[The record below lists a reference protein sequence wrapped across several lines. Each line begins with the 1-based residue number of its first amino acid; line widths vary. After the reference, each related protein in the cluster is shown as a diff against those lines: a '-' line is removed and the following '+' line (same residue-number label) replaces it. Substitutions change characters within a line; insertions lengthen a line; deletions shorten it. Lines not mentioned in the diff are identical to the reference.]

1 MVEAEGRARET
12 KLAEEVN
19 RQMLFDR
26 AKAERK
32 KWVAAINTTSEHIG
46 VISTKCIEHQ
56 TGQLAL
62 ANDDRGLAWAKKSK
76 FDLHALKAILHSL

>member
-26 AKAERK
+26 ANAERK

-46 VISTKCIEHQ
+46 VISTRCTVCITEVIKSF
-56 TGQLAL
+56 GLAL
-62 ANDDRGLAWAKKSK
+62 GPSLSINIDIYGLLTLC
-76 FDLHALKAILHSL
+76 FLL